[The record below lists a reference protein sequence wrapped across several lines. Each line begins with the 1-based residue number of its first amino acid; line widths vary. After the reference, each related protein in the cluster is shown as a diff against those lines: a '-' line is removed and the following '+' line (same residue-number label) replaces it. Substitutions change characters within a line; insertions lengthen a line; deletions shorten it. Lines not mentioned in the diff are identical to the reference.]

1 MECTIETAVMATEQ
15 PENTEQIPE
24 GAILDPAFEEAQRQ
38 VEAEAQQAA
47 LLAEA
52 SELLS
57 PEAIADLG
65 DPKAIKVALAEARRI
80 REQVAAQFVSAPVA
94 EQAPDAALE
103 GQGSGEDIAVPPE
116 DEQVDPAAWKA
127 VQALNARF
135 KALEAS
141 KKAASV
147 NEMDF
152 MFAQA
157 AQMLPAEIGKG
168 PTSQLPMN
176 SVARATRMR
185 VVANAARIQN
195 EARTA
200 NTAVP
205 SDQEAFDMA
214 LRSVCGKQVAEIE
227 MAAKAKAAKERME
240 SISSRP
246 GGARRFL
253 PDGPEKALAA
263 LEQARRLRGT

>member
-1 MECTIETAVMATEQ
+1 MIDGA
-15 PENTEQIPE
+15 ENNEQIPE

-52 SELLS
+52 SEVLS
-57 PEAIADLG
+57 PEAIAELG
-65 DPKAIKVALAEARRI
+65 DPKAIKVAMNEARRI
-80 REQVAAQFVSAPVA
+80 RDHVASQFISAPVA
-94 EQAPDAALE
+94 AEAPDAARE
-103 GQGSGEDIAVPPE
+103 GQGSGDDIAIPPE

-127 VQALNARF
+127 VQALNAKF
-135 KALEAS
+135 KAVEAA
-141 KKAASV
+141 KKAESV

-157 AQMLPAEIGKG
+157 AQMLPNEIGKG

-176 SVARATRMR
+176 SVVRATRMR
-185 VVANAARIQN
+185 VVANAQRIQS
-195 EARTA
+195 EARA
-200 NTAVP
+200 AKTAVP

-227 MAAKAKAAKERME
+227 MARKADAARARAEQ
-240 SISSRP
+240 ISARP

-253 PDGPEKALAA
+253 PDGPEKAVAA
-263 LEQARRLRGT
+263 LEAARRARAG